1 MRNGKIKKEKK
12 ITKKKILEV
21 IAEKMSHRKSIY
33 LGVGYLSLHIS
44 VIPYAQLLFLSLLTQ
59 NHVLEST
66 R

>member
-1 MRNGKIKKEKK
+1 MEKLK
-12 ITKKKILEV
+12 RKRKLQKKKILEV

-59 NHVLEST
+59 NHFLEST

>member
-1 MRNGKIKKEKK
+1 MEKLK
-12 ITKKKILEV
+12 RKRKLQKKKILEV

>member
-1 MRNGKIKKEKK
+1 MEKLK
-12 ITKKKILEV
+12 RKRKLQKKKILEV
-21 IAEKMSHRKSIY
+21 IAEKMSHHKSIY

>member
-1 MRNGKIKKEKK
+1 M
-12 ITKKKILEV
+12 LEV

>member
-1 MRNGKIKKEKK
+1 MEKLK
-12 ITKKKILEV
+12 RKRKLQKKKILEV

-44 VIPYAQLLFLSLLTQ
+44 VIPYAQLLFLSLLMQ
-59 NHVLEST
+59 NHFLEST